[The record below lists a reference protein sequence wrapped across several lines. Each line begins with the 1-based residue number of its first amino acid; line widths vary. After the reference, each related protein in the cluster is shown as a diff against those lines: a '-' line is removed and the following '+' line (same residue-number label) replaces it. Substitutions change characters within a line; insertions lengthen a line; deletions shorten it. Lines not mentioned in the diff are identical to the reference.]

1 MSDYVWLNESSQA
14 FLQEDYLLP
23 SQTVDER
30 VDIICNTAEKILGV
44 KGFAARF
51 KANFKKGWYSLSTPI
66 WANFGTQRGLPISC
80 FGSNIG
86 DSMESIL
93 ETHSE
98 VGMMTKYGGGTSAY
112 FGKLRPRGAT
122 IRDNGE
128 SSGSVHFMS
137 MFENLINVVSQG
149 KVRRGNFAAYLPID
163 HKDIEEFLQLRTD
176 GNPIQDLSFGV
187 CISDAWMQSMI
198 DGDAP
203 KRKIWARVL
212 QSRANSGYPFLF
224 FTDNVNKNTVD
235 VYKDLGLTIDHTNL
249 CVIGNQRVV
258 SSRGLKTAKQLHEEG
273 GSLVL
278 FDNEK
283 VVTSSSMRLIEKNA
297 DVYRIN
303 LSNGMSH
310 TVTGYHKIKTK
321 AGRKSIDVACL
332 DLKPGDKIAIQ
343 TTRGLFGNKNTI
355 DEAFLLGM
363 YQGDGTQTELY
374 RMIDVWEND
383 FDLLDEIEATVERVC
398 EKHGLQLAENGR
410 IYNSPKFSNCE
421 KMGTCEKKR
430 LSSRGLAKLGFQKGI
445 VPEWIFESN
454 EESQWAYIKGLFYTD
469 GTIQIGE
476 SQGNPLQLSLA
487 NIDKPF
493 LEQIQII
500 LANLGMQ
507 TSIRLLRKATKTLLP
522 DGHGGKKL
530 YDSKT
535 CYRLIIGNKNDA
547 LIFNQKTG
555 FLDRKGVVLENREYR
570 DNTKKF
576 YSILNIEY
584 VGKEDVYCC
593 TVDSKEHH
601 WICNGVITHNCTE
614 VMLPDTIDESFV
626 CDLSSMNILYYDD
639 WKDTDAIELLTMLL
653 DAVMTEFIKKAKK
666 ILYLHRSVKFAEK
679 HRALGIGWLGWHS
692 YLQSKMIPFESMKA
706 KLLNVQIAKKIK
718 TDAYAASAKL
728 AEMFGEPEI
737 LKGYGRRNTTLLAIA
752 PTKSSSFIIG
762 QVSEGI
768 EAAKTNYYI
777 KDLAKGKF
785 TIKNIYLEK
794 LLISKD
800 KNTDEIWT
808 SILKNG
814 GSVQHLD
821 ILSQDEKDV
830 FKTLQEISPKE
841 IIIQAAQRQP
851 YIDQGQSLNLMI
863 HPSIPTKD
871 VNALIIE
878 AWKLGVKSLYYQYS
892 VNAAQQFSRNI
903 LSCSNC
909 EA

>member
-235 VYKDLGLTIDHTNL
+235 VYKDLSLTIDHTNL